1 MSLLNRVEKQSK
13 ADLRQMN
20 VDNHSQERDKARIK
34 RTNQK
39 KENENK
45 ELYERRNIINES
57 YVMNFSNLLDDP
69 FSLSPIYAKNESEFE
84 NSSLRFFICFV
95 VIMMISLNVNRNV
108 PLFPRRVEEIWMSML
123 GSNFIIVCVSASLI
137 AAYTAFKKSKYRQ
150 EINKITRLIALNT
163 KVETE
168 ESPYRYAKQEEN
180 EEVINPYL
188 YDMSYEDPSGRIM
201 YKGQQRQPRYR
212 QTMNPLTTH
221 LGRSLYEE

>member
-1 MSLLNRVEKQSK
+1 MSLLNRVEKESK

-20 VDNHSQERDKARIK
+20 VDHSQQSDQARTK
-34 RTNQK
+34 RIHKK

-69 FSLSPIYAKNESEFE
+69 FSLSPIYATNESEIE
-84 NSSLRFFICFV
+84 NSSLRFFICFT

-108 PLFPRRVEEIWMSML
+108 PFFPRRVEEIWMSML
-123 GSNFIIVCVSASLI
+123 GSNFIIVCVAASLI

-150 EINKITRLIALNT
+150 EINKITRLIALNS

-180 EEVINPYL
+180 EEVMNPYI
-188 YDMSYEDPSGRIM
+188 YDMSYEDPSGRVM
-201 YKGQQRQPRYR
+201 YTGQQRQPRYR
-212 QTMNPLTTH
+212 QSANPLTTH
-221 LGRSLYEE
+221 LGPSLYEE